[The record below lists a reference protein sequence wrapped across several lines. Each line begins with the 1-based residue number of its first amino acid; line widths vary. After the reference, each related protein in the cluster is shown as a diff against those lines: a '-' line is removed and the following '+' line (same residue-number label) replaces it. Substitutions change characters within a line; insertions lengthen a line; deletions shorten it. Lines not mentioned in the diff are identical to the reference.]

1 MHVCR
6 GEGRGQRQGR
16 SRSGRWANHERRMKN
31 RAVGHGSALRHV
43 NEPPEAGPVPAAT
56 AAKHLRPRL
65 PRPASLKPRAA
76 GPPADRAGAGESP
89 SPIASRRTLVLGR
102 RAKGNLRA
110 ADTLVQ
116 PAIMLRRRFSRY
128 PRPAPRA
135 PACSASWRH
144 VLAGAKEQVP
154 AASLSGVGAALHLTA
169 EGRPAAGVP
178 RPQLRARGPLRAKR
192 RQGRAGAAI
201 SRAPEPAH
209 RRGGTYLRTSAP
221 RGGPANQ
228 LMP

>member
-1 MHVCR
+1 
-6 GEGRGQRQGR
+6 
-16 SRSGRWANHERRMKN
+16 MKN
-31 RAVGHGSALRHV
+31 RAVGHGSFRHA
-43 NEPPEAGPVPAAT
+43 NRPPAAGLMPAAT
-56 AAKHLRPRL
+56 AGKHLRPRL
-65 PRPASLKPRAA
+65 PRPRLPQVV
-76 GPPADRAGAGESP
+76 GGLPARRQSGTDESP
-89 SPIASRRTLVLGR
+89 SSIATAWTLVLGR
-102 RAKGNLRA
+102 RAKGKSRT

-116 PAIMLRRRFSRY
+116 PAIMLRRRFSKY

-135 PACSASWRH
+135 LACSASWRH